1 VKSVTS
7 NVVNVMK
14 LLTIVSNTVLLTD
27 LILDYHYVTSV
38 HQHTSIIT
46 PLLNVKLVSLNII
59 SVILVTLIPVILV

>member
-1 VKSVTS
+1 VKYVTS
-7 NVVNVMK
+7 NVVNVTK
-14 LLTIVSNTVLLTD
+14 LLTTVSNTVLLTD

-38 HQHTSIIT
+38 HQPTSIIT